1 MTKKKNEGNIKT
13 QTEVNNEVQGPV
25 ISPDESIEEVETNN
39 LDENQSSDLP
49 TIGEYLRTHREAKGY
64 SIKVVAQHTKINV
77 TNLEHLERNEFDKLP
92 NIAYLKGFVRNYA
105 KILNLDE
112 KEAVDI
118 LCQSQGHIEKEV
130 STPTSKIENIDMN
143 VDLSSKDDSRVPETS
158 YNAPNK
164 NTGAIYKLGGAIVL
178 ATLVA
183 FLFFKASDENETNQ
197 VSSDTQQI
205 QEVKDEIQEIVEES
219 TPATAEEETVQAGTQ
234 ELVQEET
241 QEETDTKEPE
251 VTKEVQEVAVETKT
265 PEPVEEEKVE
275 KKEKE
280 EEQITLRPLPTPL
293 YTFASPT
300 DEELQELL
308 PEKYKQS
315 VVEGKQNL
323 FINAFKGD
331 SWITYK
337 ADDEPIKK
345 FILKEGRQLLIRGD
359 EIRIFFGNVHVTK
372 IFLNNQLLDIKSSS
386 GVKSLVFPEESV
398 SKFKIPLFIFN
409 KKTGEVSP
417 SSDLEQGEN

>member
-118 LCQSQGHIEKEV
+118 LCQSQGHIEREV

-143 VDLSSKDDSRVPETS
+143 VDLSSKDDSRIPETS

-164 NTGAIYKLGGAIVL
+164 NVGAIYKFGGAIVV

-183 FLFFKASDENETNQ
+183 FLFFRASDENETNQ
-197 VSSDTQQI
+197 TSSNTQQI
-205 QEVKDEIQEIVEES
+205 QEVKDEIQESVEES
-219 TPATAEEETVQAGTQ
+219 TLQTAEENNQESASQ
-234 ELVQEET
+234 ELAQETTQDEAVVIEEET
-241 QEETDTKEPE
+241 KT
-251 VTKEVQEVAVETKT
+251 EVQEPVVETKK
-265 PEPVEEEKVE
+265 PEPVEEKKAE
-275 KKEKE
+275 KKETE
-280 EEQITLRPLPTPL
+280 EEITLRPLPTPL